1 MQYIPTDSTFRRFLS
16 NQLRFISKFRVI
28 YLFLSFD
35 LVHISVTGR
44 SAIVYFEQF
53 QTLAPLVYYFNWRVG
68 NSVERDLPSLLL
80 GHPIFFQTQT
90 KHTISQ
96 NHIRNTQPHTVV
108 LRETDSF
115 ANFWNPS
122 FSFSKKKPTAVFLKS
137 LFLRDYEFCFF
148 ELILHKHTRFVL
160 IIKTC
165 HISPTSLLNWTTAA
179 CFFFYFSVLS

>member
-1 MQYIPTDSTFRRFLS
+1 MLKLKKPKFLNILLNCLVYHQHKKSIYPKRIESAIYTNRFNISTFSIEPNEIYFK
-16 NQLRFISKFRVI
+16 ISCN
-28 YLFLSFD
+28 LACFLSFD
-35 LVHISVTGR
+35 LVHISFTGR

-115 ANFWNPS
+115 ANF
-122 FSFSKKKPTAVFLKS
+122 
-137 LFLRDYEFCFF
+137 
-148 ELILHKHTRFVL
+148 
-160 IIKTC
+160 
-165 HISPTSLLNWTTAA
+165 
-179 CFFFYFSVLS
+179 